1 MQWTLD
7 LTLQWTLRL
16 LDFVSISKFAQYCN
30 RCCNL
35 KHSLPFEYSPK
46 KLLFTWWALV
56 ASSLIRA
63 SLSSIARSHAS
74 FLGCFGCNQNSITPT
89 PFPERNA
96 QCKWLQTNA
105 HKLDL
110 EHSGLGRSSHI
121 DRGKNTHKE
130 NRIKKSNIFRNIWQW
145 NDHQQGE
152 KREAKKRTQ
161 TLPVVNLLIT
171 SCELAMTKI
180 MAEMTPSG
188 NIDSQDIVTPLHFN
202 FFFFL
207 FFPRAETKSKSQ
219 TQAIQNNCREV
230 LKLEDCSKQ
239 ARFWSS
245 KSYCD
250 ADPQTLILSR
260 SWNGLG
266 RWHSAHGLIERI
278 PFHPAPCLVNS
289 HNWQPFISYKVHN
302 PSWIC
307 FATHIVM
314 INPLSNTFH

>member
-1 MQWTLD
+1 
-7 LTLQWTLRL
+7 
-16 LDFVSISKFAQYCN
+16 
-30 RCCNL
+30 
-35 KHSLPFEYSPK
+35 
-46 KLLFTWWALV
+46 
-56 ASSLIRA
+56 
-63 SLSSIARSHAS
+63 
-74 FLGCFGCNQNSITPT
+74 
-89 PFPERNA
+89 
-96 QCKWLQTNA
+96 
-105 HKLDL
+105 
-110 EHSGLGRSSHI
+110 
-121 DRGKNTHKE
+121 
-130 NRIKKSNIFRNIWQW
+130 
-145 NDHQQGE
+145 
-152 KREAKKRTQ
+152 
-161 TLPVVNLLIT
+161 
-171 SCELAMTKI
+171 MTKI